1 MSFAWSPVLLSLLAV
16 PLLLGAYIV
25 IDRRR
30 RRRTVVYSSVAL
42 LRAARPARSA
52 WRRHVPFALVLAA
65 LAALGLAGA
74 RPQVSVDQPVAAS
87 SLILALDV
95 SGSMCSTDVQPNRL
109 SAAQA
114 AVRDFVKAQDSR
126 TRIGLVVFSGFAAA
140 HRRAQHGP
148 RRPAQGPRLADHRA
162 GDGDR
167 CRDPHVGVG
176 HLEDRLQRRTR
187 RQHGASGSPEA
198 PGPEGPGGQ
207 TPAPR
212 PGSYAPEIVVLLTDG
227 ANTRGITPVEAAK
240 VAAARGVRVYPIGFG
255 TTQPAPLVCTA
266 EQLGGTGFGNFG
278 GRNFGGGGPG
288 SPSLVADAPTLRQV
302 AAITGGAY
310 FPAGGAGQLQDVLSD
325 LPNHVQVQ
333 RRDVELTAGF
343 AGLAAVLVLLSVAA
357 AARWTAFPA

>member
-16 PLLLGAYIV
+16 PLILGAYV
-25 IDRRR
+25 VADRRR

-65 LAALGLAGA
+65 LAALGLSGA

-87 SLILALDV
+87 TLILALDV

-109 SAAQA
+109 TAAQA

-126 TRIGLVVFSGFAAA
+126 TRIGLVVFSGFAQLTVEPSTGRDDLLKALDSLTTGRGTAIGAA
-140 HRRAQHGP
+140 M
-148 RRPAQGPRLADHRA
+148 
-162 GDGDR
+162 
-167 CRDPHVGVG
+167 
-176 HLEDRLQRRTR
+176 LESISAISKIDSNVAPVDTT
-187 RQHGASGSPEA
+187 GASGSPEA
-198 PGPEGPGGQ
+198 PGAEGPSGQ
-207 TPAPR
+207 NPAPR
-212 PGSYAPEIVVLLTDG
+212 PGSYAPEVVVLLTDG
-227 ANTRGITPVEAAK
+227 ANNRGITPVEAAK

-255 TTQPAPLVCTA
+255 TSQPAPLVCTA
-266 EQLGGTGFGNFG
+266 EQLGGTGFRNFG

-310 FPAGGAGQLQDVLSD
+310 FPAEGAGQLQDVLSD

-333 RRDVELTAGF
+333 RREVELTFGF